1 MRQDEL
7 LFAANAAASG
17 LADPAKFAAL
27 AAGRAAAVAHVAAHD
42 LGAAARLE
50 RSAALRPP
58 LRLRHAPGSEG
69 GSEKDSP
76 GKFENWFFM
85 TSV

>member
-42 LGAAARLE
+42 LGAAAHGIRAVGGSA
-50 RSAALRPP
+50 SAAETAART
-58 LRLRHAPGSEG
+58 RE
-69 GSEKDSP
+69 
-76 GKFENWFFM
+76 
-85 TSV
+85 